1 MKLLVAVIL
10 SLQFGTYWY
19 YVHDNYSV
27 LMLKLKR
34 LLIQYMLFM
43 HILKRKILYEIKY
56 RFEARFSSIRLSYV
70 IMPELS
76 RPANF

>member
-27 LMLKLKR
+27 LMFKKC
-34 LLIQYMLFM
+34 
-43 HILKRKILYEIKY
+43 
-56 RFEARFSSIRLSYV
+56 
-70 IMPELS
+70 
-76 RPANF
+76 